1 MNFFKC
7 EYRYTAKHFL
17 YPLYTIISQAEV
29 EPCISGMKHKGYLL
43 PPVNFLEGVQVAY
56 PLLVSDP
63 KKTQLESKKDYDDL
77 LARITGLPGM
87 IDQII
92 ELLKEGMAQGVTYS
106 KESLGGV
113 DLQFEKLQVQVR
125 YCLFLFFFDIF
136 VNLF

>member
-1 MNFFKC
+1 M
-7 EYRYTAKHFL
+7 
-17 YPLYTIISQAEV
+17 YTILSQAEV

-125 YCLFLFFFDIF
+125 YGSFLLFIDIF
-136 VNLF
+136 VTLF

>member
-1 MNFFKC
+1 M
-7 EYRYTAKHFL
+7 
-17 YPLYTIISQAEV
+17 IIFQAEV

-43 PPVNFLEGVQVAY
+43 PPVNFLEGIQTVY
-56 PLLVSDP
+56 PQLVSDP

-92 ELLKEGMAQGVTYS
+92 ELLREGMAQGVTYS

-125 YCLFLFFFDIF
+125 YLFSLLFYDIF
-136 VNLF
+136 ETLYSGECF